1 MIIQKLLLFTFASLI
16 AFAQS
21 STYSG
26 PRPDKPDLPYLLH
39 ASNLIPTE
47 ASEAKEEKK
56 KNDVIYYVPGANSAA
71 RTPLAEPIFLIRTEK
86 LSADRLE
93 LYRMEVKNGRR
104 EVIFPEKKK
113 SGPRPAPLSVRKV
126 ADGLYR
132 VEASATLDPGQYS
145 LTPAGSNQ
153 VFLFEVY

>member
-1 MIIQKLLLFTFASLI
+1 MIIQKVLLFTFVNLI

-21 STYSG
+21 NTYSG
-26 PRPDKPDLPYLLH
+26 PRPEKPDLPYLLH
-39 ASNLIPTE
+39 AANLIPTE
-47 ASEAKEEKK
+47 AAEAKEEKK
-56 KNDVIYYVPGANSAA
+56 KNDVIYYVPGVNSTA

-104 EVIFPEKKK
+104 EVIFPEKKRG
-113 SGPRPAPLSVRKV
+113 GPQPTPLSVRRLAEK
-126 ADGLYR
+126 LYR
-132 VEASATLDPGQYS
+132 VEASGTLEPGQYS